1 MDLSRIV
8 ETGKGGRQ
16 VLPGADSSIPLYW
29 YRGIPA
35 TPTPT
40 PPVAS
45 PRVRVCEESLCAV
58 AQVGWRHQ
66 LHTHTLTT
74 LSLTHSHPLSGICV
88 VQLTYSCGT
97 GCLIGSTSLVGT
109 SGRHRVPSTQT
120 SLTERS
126 NTEAML

>member
-1 MDLSRIV
+1 M
-8 ETGKGGRQ
+8 
-16 VLPGADSSIPLYW
+16 
-29 YRGIPA
+29 
-35 TPTPT
+35 
-40 PPVAS
+40 
-45 PRVRVCEESLCAV
+45 
-58 AQVGWRHQ
+58 Q
-66 LHTHTLTT
+66 LHRLAGGTNYTLT
-74 LSLTHSHPLSGICV
+74 LSLHYLSLTLTLSLPLSGICV